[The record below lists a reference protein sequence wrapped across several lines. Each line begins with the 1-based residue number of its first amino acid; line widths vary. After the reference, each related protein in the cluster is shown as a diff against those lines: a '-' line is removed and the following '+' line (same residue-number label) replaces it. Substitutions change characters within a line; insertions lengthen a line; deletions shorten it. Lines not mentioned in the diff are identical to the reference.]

1 LDRLTQNSLE
11 ASSHTDKKVPPR
23 AENKMKQLE
32 KAVAEGFQAKSALGQ
47 AFARYLKEESQ
58 AGPGNIEKFFT
69 AERFEKTPRKLFRNI
84 ETKGLSISLLTEM
97 CERKRTTRS
106 CHTRRRQSGGRSGH
120 RLS

>member
-58 AGPGNIEKFFT
+58 AGPGNIEKFK
-69 AERFEKTPRKLFRNI
+69 RFEKTPRKLFRNI

-106 CHTRRRQSGGRSGH
+106 CRTRRRQSGGRSGH